1 MRDKKSRASEAK
13 KQKYREIK
21 GTHCYD
27 ILANEQYQKDF
38 QYYSPH
44 LDNERNDFIKD
55 DDDDEGND
63 AIQSDFVKVMLNL
76 AFYSEKDLQKL
87 TNKGGT
93 IYKNDPEQFSLF
105 KKNQK
110 ASLAINN

>member
-1 MRDKKSRASEAK
+1 MRDKKSKAFEAK

-38 QYYSPH
+38 QYFSPH
-44 LDNERNDFIKD
+44 LDDARNDFIKD

-76 AFYSEKDLQKL
+76 AFYSENDLL
-87 TNKGGT
+87 SLNSKGGT
-93 IYKNDPEQFSLF
+93 IYKKEPESFSLF
-105 KKNQK
+105 NKNQTGFTG
-110 ASLAINN
+110 IN